1 VDPDAP
7 WKLEKPVMS
16 LSREFGIV
24 PLAPGPP
31 IRPGEFVRRAASV
44 LTLGGNPYRFNGN
57 NLYYNQADIVY
68 GRQAGVEETL
78 DKMVALGMTVVR
90 SNAHNDNLQ
99 ASDPAAIQLQP
110 GVYVESSL
118 VALDRSVALAKAR
131 NIRLILKLTNNWD
144 AYGGIRRYV
153 AWQLGRVPVQ
163 REWGLFYT
171 NETIKLWF
179 KNYVKM
185 IIERKN
191 TVTGIV
197 YRDEPAIL
205 AWELGNELRNPS
217 TGGAGALVQ
226 WTGEMATYI
235 KQLDGNHLL
244 ADGGEGFDDDASL
257 YRGMSNSYPVRGSE
271 GCSFHRLVKLSDLDM
286 VSYHLYPAGWGI
298 NDGKDTEIYIRRH
311 EEIARN
317 AGKVAYFG
325 EYGKRAGDQSPG
337 GGNLTP
343 GRAFDAQRATVYE
356 AWLGYS
362 AIEQATS
369 GAMVWQLIN
378 DGKDDCEGFQV
389 YYPLDAQSCDVLRQ
403 MSDRIAASPV
413 AVSAATFKPVM
424 MTAGSIATLSG
435 TDLEGTKLVLVDG
448 KGRTY
453 DATIF
458 SSSAGQIN
466 FQIPEKM
473 PPGGAVVRV
482 VRDGSTQASG
492 ALVVSAVEPGLFT
505 AGTDERGLA
514 GAGGCREQG

>member
-1 VDPDAP
+1 
-7 WKLEKPVMS
+7 
-16 LSREFGIV
+16 
-24 PLAPGPP
+24 
-31 IRPGEFVRRAASV
+31 
-44 LTLGGNPYRFNGN
+44 
-57 NLYYNQADIVY
+57 
-68 GRQAGVEETL
+68 
-78 DKMVALGMTVVR
+78 
-90 SNAHNDNLQ
+90 
-99 ASDPAAIQLQP
+99 
-110 GVYVESSL
+110 
-118 VALDRSVALAKAR
+118 
-131 NIRLILKLTNNWD
+131 
-144 AYGGIRRYV
+144 
-153 AWQLGRVPVQ
+153 
-163 REWGLFYT
+163 
-171 NETIKLWF
+171 
-179 KNYVKM
+179 
-185 IIERKN
+185 
-191 TVTGIV
+191 
-197 YRDEPAIL
+197 
-205 AWELGNELRNPS
+205 
-217 TGGAGALVQ
+217 
-226 WTGEMATYI
+226 
-235 KQLDGNHLL
+235 
-244 ADGGEGFDDDASL
+244 
-257 YRGMSNSYPVRGSE
+257 
-271 GCSFHRLVKLSDLDM
+271 M